1 MGKLRFYSQALDFSQ
16 GTFDL
21 WTKTDKRKMSIH
33 FAHVTYEEQR
43 LKPSPADG
51 SAPLCL
57 GNGITGHKQQ
67 TGS

>member
-1 MGKLRFYSQALDFSQ
+1 MDKNRQEENVN
-16 GTFDL
+16 TFC
-21 WTKTDKRKMSIH
+21 T
-33 FAHVTYEEQR
+33 HVMYEEQR